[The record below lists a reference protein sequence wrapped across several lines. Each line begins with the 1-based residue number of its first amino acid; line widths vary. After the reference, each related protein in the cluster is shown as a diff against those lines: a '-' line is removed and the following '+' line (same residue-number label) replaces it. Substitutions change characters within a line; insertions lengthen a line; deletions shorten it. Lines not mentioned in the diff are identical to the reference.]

1 MNPEVLARDAA
12 RLVDTLERRQLQRLN
27 QLLAIV
33 EEDAK
38 SRLAT
43 LELGDRTA
51 RPFAEQRIRQTLTQ
65 SEAARTLLNLNA
77 SDLAAGMP
85 ADLRAAYEDGLRTAR
100 ESIAAASGVPQSQLA
115 TAAQTFGARVDLPLI
130 QAVTESTLTTLK
142 SVGERGLQAL
152 EEELVRAAVRGAGPR
167 AAAREVTRVV
177 NVTRAEAERI
187 TRTVLMRTNNDAR
200 SQTFREAGVEYLRFD
215 ATNDT
220 RTCEDCAARHGMVY
234 KRTEAPSTPL
244 HPNCRCVLLPYRP
257 DQPPELRGDQYYIDT
272 RKALRER
279 EEIESKPV
287 PGTGRTEPTRR
298 ENKRTT
304 VTRRAPF
311 ERMEDRDAPT
321 PAFRPDGRRYP

>member
-27 QLLAIV
+27 LLLDVV
-33 EEDAK
+33 EKDAK
-38 SRLAT
+38 ARLAN
-43 LELGDRTA
+43 LELGERTA
-51 RPFAEQRIRQTLTQ
+51 RPFAEQRVRQTLTQ
-65 SEAARTLLNLNA
+65 SEAARTLLNLNQ

-85 ADLRAAYEDGLRTAR
+85 ADLRAAYEDGLRTSR
-100 ESIAAASGVPQSQLA
+100 ESIAAASGVPQTQLA

-142 SVGERGLQAL
+142 TVGERGLQAL

-167 AAAREVTRVV
+167 AAARGVERVV
-177 NVTRAEAERI
+177 NVSRAEAERI

-200 SQTFREAGVEYLRFD
+200 SQTFREAGVEYVRFD

-279 EEIESKPV
+279 EEITTRQAGSTRKV
-287 PGTGRTEPTRR
+287 SSRR
-298 ENKRTT
+298 ENNPAT

-311 ERMEDRDAPT
+311 ERMEDRDAPR
-321 PAFRPDGRRYP
+321 PAFRPDGRTY

>member
-1 MNPEVLARDAA
+1 VNPEVLARDAA

-167 AAAREVTRVV
+167 AAARGVERVV

-257 DQPPELRGDQYYIDT
+257 DQPPELRGDQYYLDT

-279 EEIESKPV
+279 EEITTRQAGSTRKV
-287 PGTGRTEPTRR
+287 SSRR
-298 ENKRTT
+298 ENQPTR

-311 ERMEDRDAPT
+311 ERMEDRDAPK